1 MWAGLDHVI
10 TCWLGD
16 EHALREDEAHN
27 AVGDSIKSLQVYRKY
42 VELFGD
48 PAMLAQYK
56 AALMSYALPLPLLRR
71 LPIKCTHVHVSTYAS
86 SHTLTY
92 HAMVCNHVFCRRTPA
107 PSFAKRNP
115 SFEGVCMGNRKTCTC
130 GAAFFS

>member
-1 MWAGLDHVI
+1 VWAGLDHVI

-56 AALMSYALPLPLLRR
+56 AALMSYALPLPL
-71 LPIKCTHVHVSTYAS
+71 PPPPGAS
-86 SHTLTY
+86 
-92 HAMVCNHVFCRRTPA
+92 R
-107 PSFAKRNP
+107 
-115 SFEGVCMGNRKTCTC
+115 
-130 GAAFFS
+130 